1 MPSIETNLACW
12 GKAYDWSCMG
22 DEWSSPWGGTQP
34 LWWGTI
40 LPRIRSFV
48 PTHTILEIAPGFGRC
63 TQFLLTLAQQLVLVD
78 LAESCIE
85 ACKRRFFASQHI
97 SYHVNDGKSLQ
108 MISDNSVDFAFSFD
122 SLVHAEAD
130 VMKSYVSQLA
140 MKLRPGGM
148 AFLHHSNLGAYRC
161 AVALAKKVR
170 DAVALAKKVH
180 PATTQVLM
188 NIVDCLVPCWRS
200 ETMTAGL
207 MRQYCL
213 EAGLC
218 CVSQELINWSS
229 GKRLIDCFSVLAKS
243 APISGRFCCVVENPG
258 FMDEARRVSHLA
270 RLYSARRTDGA
281 PVRAGA
287 NP

>member
-12 GKAYDWSCMG
+12 EKEHDWSCMG

-108 MISDNSVDFAFSFD
+108 MIRDNSVDFAFSFD

-140 MKLRPGGM
+140 MKLRPGGV

-170 DAVALAKKVH
+170 DAVGLTKKVR
-180 PATTQVLM
+180 PTTTQVLT
-188 NIVDCLVPCWRS
+188 NIADYLVPCWRS

-229 GKRLIDCFSVLAKS
+229 GKRLIDCFSVLAKG
-243 APISGRFCCVVENPG
+243 APISGRSCCVVENRG

>member
-1 MPSIETNLACW
+1 
-12 GKAYDWSCMG
+12 MG

-140 MKLRPGGM
+140 MKLRPGGV

-188 NIVDCLVPCWRS
+188 NIVDCLVPRWRS

-229 GKRLIDCFSVLAKS
+229 GKRLIDCFSVLAKAHQYRDVFAAS
-243 APISGRFCCVVENPG
+243 LRIQVSW
-258 FMDEARRVSHLA
+258 MRRDASHI
-270 RLYSARRTDGA
+270 
-281 PVRAGA
+281 
-287 NP
+287 